1 MRNATL
7 ALVLT
12 CGLSFVTSIEAQNLQ
27 TDQDKTFY
35 ALGLAI
41 GGNVKEFKLT
51 AAELALVTAGLSDA
65 VLGKQAKVDLNT
77 YGPKIQGIATERAAQ
92 AATVEKQAAGAFI
105 AQMAKEP
112 KAQRSATGV
121 IYIPVKEGAGAS
133 PTATSTVKVHYHG
146 TLRDGTVFDSSVQ
159 RGQPISFPLNGVIP
173 CWTEGVQKMKVGG
186 KAKLVCP
193 SDTAYGDQGSGPIPG
208 GATLV
213 FEVELIEI
221 EK

>member
-12 CGLSFVTSIEAQNLQ
+12 FGLSYITSIEAQTLQ

-41 GGNVKEFKLT
+41 GGNIKEFKLT
-51 AAELALVTAGLSDA
+51 TAELAFVTAGLSDS

-105 AQMAKEP
+105 EERAKEP
-112 KAQRSATGV
+112 GAQRSASGM
-121 IYIPVKEGAGAS
+121 IYIPVKAGTGAS

-159 RGQPISFPLNGVIP
+159 RGQPISFPLNNVIP

-213 FEVELIEI
+213 FEVELLEI